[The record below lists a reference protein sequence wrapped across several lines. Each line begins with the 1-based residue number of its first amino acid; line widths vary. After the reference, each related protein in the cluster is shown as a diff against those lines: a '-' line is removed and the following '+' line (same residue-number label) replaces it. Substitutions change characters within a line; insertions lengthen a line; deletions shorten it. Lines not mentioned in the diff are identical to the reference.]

1 MGSRNNYIISILSI
15 PEKEAVSISHE
26 REEIHMHN
34 NNLLFSF
41 LSIFSIFMY
50 IIPIAFL
57 IFTVWF
63 ALKFLKLQERKNEIL
78 QTIADRL
85 NK

>member
-1 MGSRNNYIISILSI
+1 
-15 PEKEAVSISHE
+15 
-26 REEIHMHN
+26 MHN
-34 NNLLFSF
+34 DNNLFFSF
-41 LSIFSIFMY
+41 LSILSVFIY

-78 QTIADRL
+78 QSIADRL

>member
-1 MGSRNNYIISILSI
+1 
-15 PEKEAVSISHE
+15 
-26 REEIHMHN
+26 MHN
-34 NNLLFSF
+34 DNNLIFSF
-41 LSIFSIFMY
+41 LSILSVFIY

-78 QTIADRL
+78 QSIADRL

>member
-1 MGSRNNYIISILSI
+1 
-15 PEKEAVSISHE
+15 
-26 REEIHMHN
+26 MHN